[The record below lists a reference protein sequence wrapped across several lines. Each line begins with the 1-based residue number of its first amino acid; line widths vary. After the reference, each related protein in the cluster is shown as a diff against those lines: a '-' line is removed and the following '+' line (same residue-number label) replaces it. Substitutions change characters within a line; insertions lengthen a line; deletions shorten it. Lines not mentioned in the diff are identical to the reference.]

1 MSDIRPI
8 EWKTDHLRILDQTL
22 LPSIEEYR
30 ELRTV
35 NDVKLAIQSLAVRGA
50 PALGAVGAYGV
61 VIAFIQAEREQWT
74 PETLG
79 QNIRNLR
86 DARPTAVNLA
96 WAVDRVSRY
105 LGDGIQRILDEAQ
118 AIENEDREA
127 NLAIANNALTWLDVN
142 YQKPSYRILTH
153 CNTGTL
159 ATTYWG
165 TALGVIRA
173 LHLAGKVTEVLVD
186 ETRPLL
192 QGSRLTAWELEKL
205 GIPYR
210 IQVDSAAAGAILGG
224 MVDFAIVGAD
234 RIAKNGDTANKVG
247 TLSVAL
253 ACKYAGVPFFV
264 AAPTSTFDQSI
275 ASGNSIEIEERNKRE
290 VLNFGNIDVAPIGSN
305 VFNPAFDVTPGSFVT
320 HFFSETK
327 DAVYRGE

>member
-1 MSDIRPI
+1 VSDIRPI
-8 EWKTDHLRILDQTL
+8 EWETDHLRILDQTL

-35 NDVKLAIQSLAVRGA
+35 NDVILAIQSLAVRGA
-50 PALGAVGAYGV
+50 PALGAVGGYGV